1 MPDFPGERSIDQ
13 GSKAP
18 ASDGETA
25 QSRGEKPEPK
35 EPYERDESAASQD
48 SEAPSQAEVGGQ
60 AHNDIERGLV
70 DTGRS
75 PVTNRVYKERLKG
88 KEPPPSGKP

>member
-1 MPDFPGERSIDQ
+1 MPDSPGKRSIDQ
-13 GSKAP
+13 GGQAP
-18 ASDGETA
+18 ATQGETA

-48 SEAPSQAEVGGQ
+48 SEAPTQAEVGEQ
-60 AHNDIERGLV
+60 AHDDIERGLV

-88 KEPPPSGKP
+88 NEPPPSGKP